1 MANKK
6 LRGVLVDVYANEAK
20 EIEIEDSLDE
30 LYRDICAPARQDV
43 CRCSCIDIPNYYIGG
58 RKFSCVVDDE
68 GLLKKEPII
77 SAINLIDHQVMLV
90 GNIFIVNTNY
100 MSGDL
105 VSLTDE
111 EIKFILKN
119 VRKLATGHIMLTN
132 VSY

>member
-6 LRGVLVDVYANEAK
+6 LRGVLVDVYANKAK

-30 LYRDICAPARQDV
+30 LYRV

>member
-1 MANKK
+1 MTNKK

-30 LYRDICAPARQDV
+30 LYRV

>member
-30 LYRDICAPARQDV
+30 LYRV
-43 CRCSCIDIPNYYIGG
+43 CRCSCIDISNYYIGG

-68 GLLKKEPII
+68 GLLKKDPII
-77 SAINLIDHQVMLV
+77 SAINLIDHQVMLA
-90 GNIFIVNTNY
+90 GNIFIVNANY

>member
-30 LYRDICAPARQDV
+30 LYRV

-111 EIKFILKN
+111 EVKFILKN

>member
-6 LRGVLVDVYANEAK
+6 IRGVLVDVYANEAK

-30 LYRDICAPARQDV
+30 LYRV

>member
-30 LYRDICAPARQDV
+30 LYRV

>member
-6 LRGVLVDVYANEAK
+6 LRGVLVDVYTNEAK

-30 LYRDICAPARQDV
+30 LYRV